1 VTTIDASRRAAVRWA
16 EAELGS
22 RTHDQ
27 VVVDPMKLR
36 PWAATWRLSTP
47 DRTTYLKV
55 TASATRYEVPLMAIL
70 GRAAPSWTPGVL
82 AAEPDRGWLLLA
94 DAGTVLRERSNGE
107 FDAAAWQ
114 AMLPEFGQLQ
124 RAVEPFADELL
135 AAGVPDERPDRYL
148 DLLERS
154 LVDAPS
160 LTAQQRHTLLAKPWR
175 ETSAALGELGIAA
188 SIQHGDLH
196 DANVGIGPDA
206 RPRFFDFGDASIAH
220 PFSSLLVPLRVARS
234 QGADDHEI
242 ERLRESYL
250 EVFTDLAE
258 RAKLRRALDLAL
270 QTAPLLRATSWERA
284 LIEAPADHEWGDPVG
299 GWLEELIPA

>member
-1 VTTIDASRRAAVRWA
+1 VTTIDASHRAAVRWA

-22 RTHDQ
+22 QTHDQ

-47 DRTTYLKV
+47 DRTAYLKV
-55 TASATRYEVPLMAIL
+55 TARAMRYEVPLMAIL

-94 DAGTVLRERSNGE
+94 DAGTVLRERLNGE

-124 RAVEPFADELL
+124 RDVEPFADELL

-148 DLLERS
+148 DLLEH
-154 LVDAPS
+154 LLMHAPS
-160 LTAQQRHTLLAKPWR
+160 LTARQRRTLLANPWR
-175 ETSAALGELGIAA
+175 ETLAGLGELGIPA

-196 DANVGIGPDA
+196 DANVGMGPDA

-220 PFSSLLVPLRVARS
+220 PFTTLLVPLRVARS
-234 QGADDHEI
+234 QGAGDDEI

-250 EVFTDLAE
+250 EVFTDLPDRAE
-258 RAKLRRALDLAL
+258 LRRALDLAL

-284 LIEAPADHEWGDPVG
+284 LIDAPADHEWGDPVG
-299 GWLEELIPA
+299 GWLEELTQT